1 MNPTKSRKQGLTR
14 LAVTLALVPV
24 MALSSLAVAC
34 PIKPGK
40 LGNGKLGPIPT
51 FLVPECGQ
59 VFKEFI
65 SGMGLPANSFEMYSF
80 KPLPISDPDEAGAA
94 YGKEIGN
101 VLAKYGY
108 VPVKSIQIQD
118 NILMG
123 TFTNKKL
130 HKNLST
136 LFIVS
141 RADNRTMYLGLNF

>member
-1 MNPTKSRKQGLTR
+1 
-14 LAVTLALVPV
+14 
-24 MALSSLAVAC
+24 
-34 PIKPGK
+34 
-40 LGNGKLGPIPT
+40 
-51 FLVPECGQ
+51 
-59 VFKEFI
+59 
-65 SGMGLPANSFEMYSF
+65 MGLPANSFEMYSF
-80 KPLPISDPDEAGAA
+80 KPLSISDPEEAGLA
-94 YGKEIGN
+94 YAKEIGN

-123 TFTNKKL
+123 SFTNKKL